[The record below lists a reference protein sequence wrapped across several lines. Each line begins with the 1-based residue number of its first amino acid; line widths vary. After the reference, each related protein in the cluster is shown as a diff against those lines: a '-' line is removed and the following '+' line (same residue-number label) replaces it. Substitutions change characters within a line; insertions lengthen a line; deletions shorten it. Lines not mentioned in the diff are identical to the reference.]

1 LYAIQC
7 GAWIR
12 ARIALLVLPMLFAF
26 GASAQSGLV
35 ISQLYGG
42 GGNSGSTYT
51 NDFIE
56 LYNSTGSAINLTG
69 MSVQYA
75 ASTGSSWQVTT
86 LPSTSLQP
94 GHWFLIAESKGTG
107 GTTPLPTPDQTG
119 SIAMSA
125 TAGKVALVS
134 VTTALTG
141 ACPGSSTNN
150 PTDAH
155 IVDFVGFGSGTNC
168 FEGGGPTPAPSNT
181 TSVARDANGADTNNN
196 AADFTAGAP
205 NPRNSSFGSTGV
217 LSATGAANPST
228 VTSGGMTLLT
238 VTVTPGTG
246 STGIAVTADLSGIG
260 GSATQA
266 FFDDGTN
273 GDVTPGD
280 KVFSFSTTA
289 TSSTSKTYSL
299 PVSVTDTEG
308 GAATASISLT
318 VNLPAPNLAI
328 HTIQGEKSLTS
339 MTISPYAGQTVMTQ
353 GIVTGVGTSG
363 FFIQTPDADAD
374 SDPLTP
380 EGIEVFTGSGKV
392 PAQAVI
398 GNLVQVTGTVA
409 TFPAATASHTP
420 ATEIDT
426 TSATVL
432 ATGQPL
438 PTPITLTSS
447 MLTPSGGLYQ
457 LTPYEGMRVSIPS
470 MTSISGTDG
479 NLNEKSEIETSN
491 GEFYGVISGTARPF
505 REPGIDIRDPQTGLP
520 PNVAKFDDN
529 PERILVDSTLFGGTP
544 IDLSTGAVLTNVTG
558 VLDFTFSSDSF
569 YDPSRLILDK
579 SYNRANVT
587 AGIGPTPVPAPAAN
601 EFRVA
606 GYNVER
612 FFNTNSADDIDF
624 NPVTGKTET
633 SEAVDVTA
641 AAYATRLS
649 KFSLAVRHILGNPD
663 VIGLEEPENES
674 VVADMAAK
682 ISADAVA
689 AGEDDPKYV
698 PYGTGTDYAPFSNDI
713 SGISVGFLVK
723 STTVDT
729 LKIEQ
734 QGANNLFPDPR
745 NPNTQQTLNDRP
757 PLVLHAGIKRANATD
772 YPVTVIVNHLRSLS
786 SENDPSSGVFVRDKK
801 ELQAEFLANLIQ
813 GYQSAGEHVVS
824 VGDYNAFEFSD
835 GYIDILAT
843 ITNRNVLPSDQ
854 VVQPGV
860 AGLVNPPATD
870 LVTLLPADQRWSYQE
885 FGNAQVLDHVVATSD
900 LVAAGGHV
908 AYAHFDA
915 DQPLT
920 AYNDATTPARESD
933 HDAAVGYF
941 TIPAP
946 VLSATLSGNGAFG
959 TVSVGSSSNGS
970 VFVLTN
976 NGEGQIAISNIAT
989 TGDFSESHD
998 CGATLDAG
1006 ATCNINVVF
1015 TPTASGP
1022 RAGTLTVT
1030 TNTSAGTYT
1039 ANLSGTGGGGATNVT
1054 NQVSFK
1060 SSALVYNRIAKTG
1073 TETITVT
1080 NTSGKTIAGPIELVL
1095 GISNPSVS
1103 ATNASGN
1110 FQGNPYW
1117 ASAGSLAPGA
1127 SVTFTVTFSY
1137 PLGTTFTTTSNL
1149 YSGGF

>member
-1 LYAIQC
+1 MYAIRF

-12 ARIALLVLPMLFAF
+12 ARIALLVLPMLFAVA
-26 GASAQSGLV
+26 ASAQTGLV
-35 ISQLYGG
+35 ISQVYGG
-42 GGNSGSTYT
+42 GGNTSAPFS

-56 LYNSTGSAINLTG
+56 LFNTTSSPISLNGL
-69 MSVQYA
+69 SVQYA
-75 ASTGSSWQVTT
+75 SSAGTSWTNLT
-86 LPSTSLQP
+86 ILPNVSVQP
-94 GHWFLIAESKGTG
+94 GHYFLIQEAE
-107 GTTPLPTPDQTG
+107 GTTVTNKPLPTPDVTTG
-119 SIAMSA
+119 NINLSA
-125 TAGKVALVS
+125 TMGKVALVNGTAAIAS
-134 VTTALTG
+134 GTSCPTGTTIIDL
-141 ACPGSSTNN
+141 
-150 PTDAH
+150 
-155 IVDFVGFGSGTNC
+155 VGFGSANC
-168 FEGGGPTPAPSNT
+168 FEGSGPTAAPSNT
-181 TSVARDANGADTNNN
+181 TSVSRNASNSDTNNN
-196 AADFTAGAP
+196 SADFTVGAP
-205 NPRNSSFGSTGV
+205 NPRNSSFGGSTGT

-228 VTSGGMTLLT
+228 VTSGGTTLLT

-266 FFDDGTN
+266 FFDDGTH

-280 KVFSFSTTA
+280 NVFSFSTTA
-289 TSSTSKTYSL
+289 ESSTSKTYSL
-299 PVSVTDTEG
+299 PVSVTDTES

-318 VNLPAPNLAI
+318 VNLPAQSLAI
-328 HTIQGEKSLTS
+328 HAIQGQKSLTA
-339 MTISPYAGQTVMTQ
+339 MTVSSFAGQTVTTQ

-374 SDPLTP
+374 NDPLTP
-380 EGIEVFTGSGKV
+380 EGIEVFAGSGKV

-409 TFPAATASHTP
+409 TFPAASTSHTP

-438 PTPITLTSS
+438 PAPITLTTST
-447 MLTPSGGLYQ
+447 LTPSGGLYQ
-457 LTPYEGMRVSIPS
+457 LTPYEGMRVSVPS
-470 MTSISGTDG
+470 LTSISGTDG
-479 NLNEKSEIETSN
+479 NLSEKAETITSN
-491 GEFYGVISGTARPF
+491 GQFYAVITGTARPF
-505 REPGIDIRDPQTGLP
+505 REPGIDIRDAQTGLP
-520 PNVAKFDDN
+520 PNAAKFDDN
-529 PERILVDSTLFGGTP
+529 PERILVDSSFFGGSA
-544 IDLSTGAVLTNVTG
+544 IDLSTGAVLTSVTG

-569 YDPSRLILDK
+569 YDPSRLLLDK
-579 SYNRANVT
+579 SYSRANVT
-587 AGIGPTPVPAPAAN
+587 AGVAPTPVPAPAAN

-612 FFNTNSADDIDF
+612 FFNPNSADDVDF
-624 NPVTGKTET
+624 NPVTGKTEN
-633 SEAVDVTA
+633 SSAVDVTP
-641 AAYATRLS
+641 AAYATRLA
-649 KFSLAVRHILGNPD
+649 KLSLAVRHILGNPD

-689 AGEDDPKYV
+689 AGEEDPKYL
-698 PYGTGTDYAPFSNDI
+698 PYGTGTNYAPFTNDVG
-713 SGISVGFLVK
+713 GISVGFLVK
-723 STTVDT
+723 STTVNT
-729 LKIEQ
+729 VSIEQ
-734 QGANNLFPDPR
+734 KGASNLFTDPR
-745 NPNTQQTLNDRP
+745 NGSTQQTLNDRP
-757 PLVLHAGIKRANATD
+757 PLVLHAGIKRANAKD

-786 SENDPSSGVFVRDKK
+786 SENDPSTGVFVRGKK

-813 GYQSAGEHVVS
+813 GYQSTGEHVVS

-843 ITNRNVLPSDQ
+843 ITNRNVLSSDQ

-870 LVTLLPADQRWSYQE
+870 LVTLLAPEQRWSYQE

-900 LVAAGGHV
+900 LGGHL

-915 DQPLT
+915 DQPLIS
-920 AYNDATTPARESD
+920 YQDATTPARQSD

-941 TIPAP
+941 TIPSPA
-946 VLSATLSGNGAFG
+946 LSATLNGNGVFG
-959 TVSVGSSSNGS
+959 TVSVGSSSDGS

-976 NGEGQIAISNIAT
+976 SGEGQIAISNIAT
-989 TGDFSESHD
+989 TGDFAETND
-998 CGATLDAG
+998 CGTTLDAG
-1006 ATCNINVVF
+1006 DTCNINVVF

-1039 ANLSGTGGGGATNVT
+1039 ANLSGTGNGGGATNVT

-1060 SSALVYNRIAKTG
+1060 SSALVYNRVAKTG

-1080 NTSGKTIAGPIELVL
+1080 NTSGKAIAGPIELVL
-1095 GISNPSVS
+1095 GINNPGVS
-1103 ATNASGN
+1103 ATNASGS
-1110 FQGNPYW
+1110 FQGNPFW
-1117 ASAGSLAPGA
+1117 SAAGGLAPGA
-1127 SVTFTVTFSY
+1127 SATFTVTFSY
-1137 PLGTTFTTTSNL
+1137 PLGTTFTTTPNL
-1149 YSGGF
+1149 YSGGL

>member
-1 LYAIQC
+1 MYAIKC

-35 ISQLYGG
+35 ISQVYGG
-42 GGNSGSTYT
+42 GGNTGAPYSY
-51 NDFIE
+51 DFIE
-56 LYNSTGSAINLTG
+56 LYNTTSSPISLNGL
-69 MSVQYA
+69 SVQYA
-75 ASTGSSWQVTT
+75 SAAGTSWANLTVLPNASV
-86 LPSTSLQP
+86 QP
-94 GHWFLIAESKGTG
+94 GHYFLIEEAE
-107 GTTPLPTPDQTG
+107 GTTVTNKPLPTPDTTG
-119 SIAMSA
+119 NINLSA
-125 TAGKVALVS
+125 TAGKVALVNG
-134 VTTALTG
+134 TTAITSGTSCPTG
-141 ACPGSSTNN
+141 AT
-150 PTDAH
+150 
-155 IVDFVGFGSGTNC
+155 ILDFVGFGTTANC
-168 FEGGGPTPAPSNT
+168 FEGSGPTPAPSNT
-181 TSVARDANGADTNNN
+181 TSVSRNSTNTDTNNN

-205 NPRNSSFGSTGV
+205 NPRNSSFGSTGA

-238 VTVTPGTG
+238 VTVTPGAG

-266 FFDDGTN
+266 FYDDGTN

-280 KVFSFSTTA
+280 NVFSFSTTA

-299 PVSVTDTEG
+299 PVTVTDTEG

-328 HTIQGEKSLTS
+328 HTIQGEKSLTATTTS
-339 MTISPYAGQTVMTQ
+339 AYAGQTVTTQ
-353 GIVTGVGTSG
+353 GIVTGIGSAG
-363 FFIQTPDADAD
+363 YFIQTPDSDAD

-380 EGIEVFTGSGKV
+380 EGIYVYAGSGKV

-398 GNLVQVTGTVA
+398 GNYVQVTGAVSTY
-409 TFPAATASHTP
+409 PAVTASHTP
-420 ATEIDT
+420 ATEISA
-426 TSATVL
+426 TSATLL
-432 ATGQPL
+432 AAGQAL
-438 PTPITLTSS
+438 PAAITLTTS

-470 MTSISGTDG
+470 LTSISGTDG
-479 NLNEKSEIETSN
+479 NLTEKTEIEASN
-491 GEFYGVISGTARPF
+491 GQFYGVISGTARPF
-505 REPGIDIRDPQTGLP
+505 REPGIDIRDSQAGLP

-529 PERILVDSTLFGGTP
+529 PERILVDSTFLGGSA
-544 IDLSTGAVLTNVTG
+544 IDLSTGAVLTGVTG
-558 VLDFTFSSDSF
+558 VLDFTYSSDSY
-569 YDPSRLILDK
+569 YDPSRLLLDN
-579 SYNRANVT
+579 SYSRTNVT
-587 AGIGPTPVPAPAAN
+587 AGMDPTPVPAPAAN

-612 FFNTNSADDIDF
+612 FFNTNSADDVDF
-624 NPVTGKTET
+624 DPVTGKTET
-633 SEAVDVTA
+633 SEAVDVTP

-649 KFSLAVRHILGNPD
+649 KLSLAVRHILGDPD
-663 VIGLEEPENES
+663 IIGLEEPENES

-682 ISADAVA
+682 ISADAIA
-689 AGEDDPKYV
+689 AGEEDPKYV
-698 PYGTGTDYAPFSNDI
+698 PYGTGTDYAPYSNDI

-729 LKIEQ
+729 VSIQ
-734 QGANNLFPDPR
+734 QLGANNTFPDPR
-745 NPNTQQTLNDRP
+745 NTNTQQTLNDRP
-757 PLVLHAGIKRANATD
+757 PLVLHAGVKRANAKD

-801 ELQAEFLANLIQ
+801 ELQAEFLANMIQ

-843 ITNRNVLPSDQ
+843 ITNRNVLPSDE

-860 AGLVNPPATD
+860 AGLVSPPATD

-885 FGNAQVLDHVVATSD
+885 FGNAQILDHVVATSD
-900 LVAAGGHV
+900 LVSAGAHV

-941 TIPAP
+941 AIPAP
-946 VLSATLSGNGAFG
+946 VLSATLSGNGTFG
-959 TVSVGSSSNGS
+959 TVNVGSSSTGS

-1006 ATCNINVVF
+1006 DTCNINVVF
-1015 TPTASGP
+1015 TPTASGT
-1022 RAGTLTVT
+1022 RTGTLTVT
-1030 TNTSAGTYT
+1030 TNTPAGAYT
-1039 ANLSGTGGGGATNVT
+1039 ANLSGTGGGAENVT
-1054 NQVSFK
+1054 SSVSFK

-1103 ATNASGN
+1103 ATNASGT
-1110 FQGNPYW
+1110 FMGNPYW
-1117 ASAGSLAPGA
+1117 MSAGSLAPGA
-1127 SVTFTVTFSY
+1127 SVNFTVTFSY
-1137 PLGTTFTTTSNL
+1137 PLGTTFTTTPNL